1 MAPAAALMR
10 RAQRRLCGLLAGVAV
25 VAALAAWQWRAER
38 ADATLL
44 DMAPDAVTRIDIAW
58 AGKPVRHYIKR
69 GTHWYRRGAS
79 SRPVDGLDKM
89 AALAA
94 TPVLQWRDAA
104 SVDLARIGLAT
115 PAVLVRLDGHALA
128 YGALAAFGPQRF
140 VRAGDRIAVVP
151 ASYSPRALVPA
162 SPSSSQKS

>member
-1 MAPAAALMR
+1 
-10 RAQRRLCGLLAGVAV
+10 
-25 VAALAAWQWRAER
+25 RAER

-115 PAVLVRLDGHALA
+115 PAVLVRLDGHALV